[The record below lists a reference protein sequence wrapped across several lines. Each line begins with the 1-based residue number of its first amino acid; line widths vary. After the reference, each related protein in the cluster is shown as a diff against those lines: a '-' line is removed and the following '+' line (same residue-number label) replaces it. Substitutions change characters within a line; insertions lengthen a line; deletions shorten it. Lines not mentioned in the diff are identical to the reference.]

1 MALKGLHA
9 DLARIITRR
18 NWEIGGFWP
27 WKRPQGRQLTGMRRI
42 QVVLIGYLDVQD
54 VLNLVVNL
62 LGFRLLHKNVAI
74 VRLQKRER
82 NLANLKLLVLQM
94 KSQQDPDQIDGIRSD
109 SGASVSRKRLTSL
122 RWVSMWISVKAF
134 SKKSTS
140 RPEGTLYELNLLSCM
155 LASCAKAN
163 AECWNP
169 TAQHKRSVSTLLPQ
183 RRAPTQVFQ

>member
-1 MALKGLHA
+1 
-9 DLARIITRR
+9 
-18 NWEIGGFWP
+18 
-27 WKRPQGRQLTGMRRI
+27 MRRI

-122 RWVSMWISVKAF
+122 R
-134 SKKSTS
+134 
-140 RPEGTLYELNLLSCM
+140 
-155 LASCAKAN
+155 
-163 AECWNP
+163 
-169 TAQHKRSVSTLLPQ
+169 
-183 RRAPTQVFQ
+183 